1 MLLIAFDSIII
12 TLVKNKY
19 IYFKLSILQNKCI
32 YIKSAILEQLLIL
45 YYSYPEIVL
54 RSN

>member
-1 MLLIAFDSIII
+1 MHL
-12 TLVKNKY
+12 KH

-32 YIKSAILEQLLIL
+32 YIKSAILEQLLTL